1 MCHMSNVFAINLRS
15 QFPKEMKKICI
26 HWYYNR
32 SHLNYV
38 AMKPPFNPLPKKH
51 CFTAKNKKKKSPF
64 NHLHH
69 IPSKS
74 AATADAFL
82 LQIWQKLSHPLLL
95 SFYQNFPN
103 LSQSI

>member
-15 QFPKEMKKICI
+15 QFSKEMKKICI
-26 HWYYNR
+26 YWYYNR

-51 CFTAKNKKKKSPF
+51 CFTTKKKKKTPF

-69 IPSKS
+69 IPSKKII
-74 AATADAFL
+74 TTHERYTPFGPLYNIYIFFL
-82 LQIWQKLSHPLLL
+82 
-95 SFYQNFPN
+95 NG
-103 LSQSI
+103 SIYN